1 MKLEEA
7 QNLSDEE
14 LKKLSREEIESILEE
29 YISRNDIEIDDSKT
43 KF

>member
-14 LKKLSREEIESILEE
+14 LKKVSREEIESILEE